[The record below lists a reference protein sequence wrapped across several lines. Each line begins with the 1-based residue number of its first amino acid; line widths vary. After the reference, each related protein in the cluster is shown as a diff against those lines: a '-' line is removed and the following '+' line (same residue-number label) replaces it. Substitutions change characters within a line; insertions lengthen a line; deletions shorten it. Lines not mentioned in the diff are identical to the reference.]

1 MKDRIKQVMEWT
13 GLSQQDF
20 ATKLGISPA
29 SLSSIYNGRTNPTNN
44 HVQAIHRSFPEI
56 DINWLLFGEGE
67 MFGKASVSP
76 SFGETEL
83 RAGKATGE
91 VNINTIPNASNSQS
105 GSFQQGSIFPDE
117 AFGCQSDVRQTTPAA
132 SSVPSFSSPLKE
144 ELALLQAKNKLME
157 SMNKVDKAPRKIKE
171 IRVFFDDGTYESFA
185 PSTK

>member
-1 MKDRIKQVMEWT
+1 MEWT

-20 ATKLGISPA
+20 ASKLGISPA

-76 SFGETEL
+76 SLGEAQLITE
-83 RAGKATGE
+83 KVNGE
-91 VNINTIPNASNSQS
+91 VNINTNPNGPSTQT

-117 AFGCQSDVRQTTPAA
+117 AFGGQSEVWQA
-132 SSVPSFSSPLKE
+132 SSQPSSTPSFSSPLKE
-144 ELALLQAKNKLME
+144 EIALLQAKNKLME

-185 PSTK
+185 PSSK